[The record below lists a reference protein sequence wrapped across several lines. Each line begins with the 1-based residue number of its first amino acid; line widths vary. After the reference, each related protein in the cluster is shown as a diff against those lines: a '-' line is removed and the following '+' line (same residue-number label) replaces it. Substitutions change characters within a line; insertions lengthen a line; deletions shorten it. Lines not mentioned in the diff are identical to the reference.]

1 MDSFTKINS
10 YIAEY
15 YDPRTGTKGR
25 FQIKAFNERSAD
37 IQARDGF
44 FGLLAPPSDERRAE
58 LQVKILTF

>member
-25 FQIKAFNERSAD
+25 FQIKAFKHSMREVLTYR
-37 IQARDGF
+37 
-44 FGLLAPPSDERRAE
+44 LAMDS
-58 LQVKILTF
+58 LVC